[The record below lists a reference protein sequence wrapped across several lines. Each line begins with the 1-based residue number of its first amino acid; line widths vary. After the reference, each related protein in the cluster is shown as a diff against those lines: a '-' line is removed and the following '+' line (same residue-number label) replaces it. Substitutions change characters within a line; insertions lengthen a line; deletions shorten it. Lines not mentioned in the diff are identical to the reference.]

1 MAELEVCYSSLA
13 EMHAYELITPISKGK
28 NVFISL
34 WLKPHQRV
42 ELFFFF
48 FPLKCFVPLVC
59 DTLSYSALIFLWPS
73 SCDIFY
79 IYKNCFLV
87 QPVNQISFFAER
99 KHVDV

>member
-42 ELFFFF
+42 ELFFF
-48 FPLKCFVPLVC
+48 
-59 DTLSYSALIFLWPS
+59 SSPS
-73 SCDIFY
+73 SVL
-79 IYKNCFLV
+79 FLLFV
-87 QPVNQISFFAER
+87 TRSLTLL
-99 KHVDV
+99 